1 MLTNLLNILNPVVK
15 ILEVGQIFSTSNK
28 VIQVGPERISPSP
41 NDPTKTSPCLFCCTE
56 NSYSLTLHQTVLY
69 QILFASN
76 AKNIIFVTICSYS
89 KS

>member
-1 MLTNLLNILNPVVK
+1 MLTSLLNILNPVVK

-41 NDPTKTSPCLFCCTE
+41 NDPTKMSPCLFCCTE
-56 NSYSLTLHQTVLY
+56 NSYSLTLHPTVLY
-69 QILFASN
+69 QILCSN
-76 AKNIIFVTICSYS
+76 VKTIIFVTICSYS